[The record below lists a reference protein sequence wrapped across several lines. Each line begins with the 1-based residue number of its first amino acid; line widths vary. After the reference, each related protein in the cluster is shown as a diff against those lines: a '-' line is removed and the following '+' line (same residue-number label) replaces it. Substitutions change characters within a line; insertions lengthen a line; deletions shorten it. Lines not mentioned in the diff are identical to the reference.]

1 MHSAY
6 NSSLLCSNFGLS
18 EKEIAYLLDF
28 ECFGTEIE
36 TVMTYNINYMKNNLL
51 FTLGFLILCSTHVYA
66 QDYDL
71 NTYDFRYQ
79 KYRGLSLDF
88 DLGSNGRQSF
98 YSTQD
103 TFARDSTFFNSRR
116 NSSSFNISPSYFSF
130 TNTDALQRTVRAS
143 FQGDFNFDSDKIVRT
158 YGRASN
164 RSMDNELALSYSNT
178 SRFYS
183 GDKFKYFQVSTRSGF
198 DNMGRR
204 QKNKNDLNE
213 EMKDW
218 SIDNSTS
225 VSYGFGRGRINNV
238 TDAVQSMFI
247 LKDLEKLS
255 GKSYTNEQVEAVA
268 QGITLIRNNRY
279 LDFRIGYKT
288 QLKMLDSVLQANGV
302 SKEKSIDYF
311 TTISDNWLY
320 ANRANRSSGS
330 SWTHYATLSN
340 RFGYGVT
347 NREFNLLSNP
357 RYEYRREQQLNP
369 SVSINTGYA
378 YSYQQSLYV
387 QTSYSFTASTG
398 LDYAINFND
407 DAYENEPIEDEDLE
421 LTYYETVR
429 WISSLRGNYQYLYQA
444 NTRNLLTVNVSPFV
458 QIERDIPQYMTPAIS
473 GLKAYGISPNIG
485 ANANYYHWFS
495 PHLNINASGFLSTN
509 GRYALDQ
516 NDVRYQKSQGTSI
529 NYDLRVGINY
539 QLF

>member
-1 MHSAY
+1 
-6 NSSLLCSNFGLS
+6 
-18 EKEIAYLLDF
+18 
-28 ECFGTEIE
+28 
-36 TVMTYNINYMKNNLL
+36 MKNNLL

-88 DLGSNGRQSF
+88 DLGSNGRQIFNSR
-98 YSTQD
+98 QD
-103 TFARDSTFFNSRR
+103 TFARDSTFSNSHS
-116 NSSSFNISPSYFSF
+116 NSSSFNFSPRYFSF
-130 TNTDALQRTVRAS
+130 INTDALQRTVNAS
-143 FQGDFNFDSDKIVRT
+143 MRGDFNFDSDKAVST
-158 YGRASN
+158 SGRSSS
-164 RSMDNELALSYSNT
+164 RSLDNELALVYSNT

-183 GDKFKYFQVSTRSGF
+183 GDKFKYFQVTTRSGF
-198 DNMGRR
+198 DNMGFR

-238 TDAVQSMFI
+238 TDAVQAMFI
-247 LKDLEKLS
+247 LQDLQELNGANFS
-255 GKSYTNEQVEAVA
+255 NEQVEAIA
-268 QGITLIRNNRY
+268 KGITLIRNNRY

-288 QLKMLDSVLQANGV
+288 QLRMLDSVLQANDV

-311 TTISDNWLY
+311 ATISDNWLY

-378 YSYQQSLYV
+378 YSHQQSLHV
-387 QTSYSFTASTG
+387 QTSYRFTASTG
-398 LDYAINFND
+398 IDYAINDNEY
-407 DAYENEPIEDEDLE
+407 AYETVPIKDEDPE
-421 LTYYETVR
+421 LTYNERVR

-473 GLKAYGISPNIG
+473 GRNAYNIVPSIS

-516 NDVRYQKSQGTSI
+516 NDVQYKKSQGTSI
-529 NYDLRVGINY
+529 NYDVRFGINY

>member
-1 MHSAY
+1 
-6 NSSLLCSNFGLS
+6 
-18 EKEIAYLLDF
+18 
-28 ECFGTEIE
+28 
-36 TVMTYNINYMKNNLL
+36 MKNNLL

-88 DLGSNGRQSF
+88 DLGSNGRQIFNSR
-98 YSTQD
+98 QD
-103 TFARDSTFFNSRR
+103 TFARDSTFSNSHS
-116 NSSSFNISPSYFSF
+116 NSSSFVFSPSYFSF
-130 TNTDALQRTVRAS
+130 TNTDALQRTVSAS
-143 FQGDFNFDSDKIVRT
+143 MRGDFSYDLNKNVSNQGSDRNNS
-158 YGRASN
+158 RDN
-164 RSMDNELALSYSNT
+164 RLDVFYSNT
-178 SRFYS
+178 SRKYAGNS
-183 GDKFKYFQVSTRSGF
+183 FKYFRFSSNLNLDRDKVYIESNGEPRS
-198 DNMGRR
+198 
-204 QKNKNDLNE
+204 Q
-213 EMKDW
+213 
-218 SIDNSTS
+218 SNSYEIINATS
-225 VSYGFGRGRINNV
+225 LSYGFGRGRLDQV

-255 GKSYTNEQVEAVA
+255 GKTYTNEQVEAIA
-268 QGITLIRNNRY
+268 KGITLIRNNRY

-311 TTISDNWLY
+311 ATISDNWLY

-330 SWTHYATLSN
+330 IWTHYATLSN

-347 NREFNLLSNP
+347 NREENLLSSP
-357 RYEYRREQQLNP
+357 RYEYRREQQLTP

-378 YSYQQSLYV
+378 YFHQQSLHV
-387 QTSYSFTASTG
+387 QTSYRFAASTG
-398 LDYAINFND
+398 LDYAINDNEY
-407 DAYENEPIEDEDLE
+407 AYETVPIKDEDKDP
-421 LTYYETVR
+421 YYNERVR

-458 QIERDIPQYMTPAIS
+458 QIERELPQYRTPAIS

-516 NDVRYQKSQGTSI
+516 NDVQYQKSQGTSI
-529 NYDLRVGINY
+529 NYDVRFGINY